1 MHTQKL
7 ACLTALPLLLGAPAL
22 ADVPRVAV
30 DIAPVHALVAK
41 VMAGVGAPDL
51 VVPPGA
57 SPHGYALRPSEA
69 AVLQGADLVIWVGPG
84 LTPWLADPLDTLA
97 PDAARLGLLE
107 ADGVRLL
114 DFRQGVRFAAHDH
127 GSHDADGEKD
137 AHDDHGHEEHSHDDH
152 GHDEHAHDDHGHDD
166 HGHDEH
172 AHEEHGH
179 DDHGHEEHAHD
190 DHEHEE
196 HGHDDHGH
204 EEHANDDHGHG
215 DHGHDDHDHSGTDPH
230 AWLDPVNAGVWLGVI
245 ADELSRLD
253 PENAARYAAN
263 ASQAQAGLTAL
274 EAEIAARMGQLD
286 GQFIVFH
293 DAYHYFE
300 ARFGVEAAGAIS
312 LSDAA
317 PPGPARVAEIRDLV
331 ADQAITCVFAEPQF
345 NRGLV
350 DAVFDGT
357 GVNIGVIDP
366 LGATLT
372 PGTDLYAALMQG
384 MAASFESCL
393 SAD

>member
-1 MHTQKL
+1 
-7 ACLTALPLLLGAPAL
+7 
-22 ADVPRVAV
+22 
-30 DIAPVHALVAK
+30 
-41 VMAGVGAPDL
+41 
-51 VVPPGA
+51 
-57 SPHGYALRPSEA
+57 
-69 AVLQGADLVIWVGPG
+69 
-84 LTPWLADPLDTLA
+84 
-97 PDAARLGLLE
+97 
-107 ADGVRLL
+107 
-114 DFRQGVRFAAHDH
+114 
-127 GSHDADGEKD
+127 
-137 AHDDHGHEEHSHDDH
+137 
-152 GHDEHAHDDHGHDD
+152 
-166 HGHDEH
+166 
-172 AHEEHGH
+172 
-179 DDHGHEEHAHD
+179 
-190 DHEHEE
+190 
-196 HGHDDHGH
+196 
-204 EEHANDDHGHG
+204 
-215 DHGHDDHDHSGTDPH
+215 
-230 AWLDPVNAGVWLGVI
+230 
-245 ADELSRLD
+245 
-253 PENAARYAAN
+253 
-263 ASQAQAGLTAL
+263 
-274 EAEIAARMGQLD
+274 MGQLD

-393 SAD
+393 SAN

>member
-1 MHTQKL
+1 MNTPKL
-7 ACLTALPLLLGAPAL
+7 ACLTALPLLFGVPAL

-41 VMAGVGAPDL
+41 VMDGVGVPDL

-69 AVLQGADLVIWVGPG
+69 AVLQGADLVVWVGPG

-97 PDAARLGLLE
+97 PDTARLSLLE

-114 DFRQGVRFAAHDH
+114 DFRQGVSFAAHD
-127 GSHDADGEKD
+127 HDADGEKD
-137 AHDDHGHEEHSHDDH
+137 AHDDHGHEEHGHKEH
-152 GHDEHAHDDHGHDD
+152 GHEEQAHDDHGHDD
-166 HGHDEH
+166 HDH
-172 AHEEHGH
+172 A
-179 DDHGHEEHAHD
+179 
-190 DHEHEE
+190 
-196 HGHDDHGH
+196 
-204 EEHANDDHGHG
+204 
-215 DHGHDDHDHSGTDPH
+215 GTDPH

-263 ASQAQAGLTAL
+263 AAQAKAGMTAL
-274 EAEIAARMGQLD
+274 EAEIAARMAPLS

-345 NRGLV
+345 NRGMV
-350 DAVFDGT
+350 DAVFAGT
-357 GVNIGVIDP
+357 GVNIGIIDP

-372 PGTDLYAALMQG
+372 PGAALYDALLTG

-393 SAD
+393 SD

>member
-97 PDAARLGLLE
+97 PDAARLSLLE

-137 AHDDHGHEEHSHDDH
+137 AHDDDGHEEHGHEEHSHDDR
-152 GHDEHAHDDHGHDD
+152 GHDEQ
-166 HGHDEH
+166 

-190 DHEHEE
+190 DH
-196 HGHDDHGH
+196 GH
-204 EEHANDDHGHG
+204 EEHAHDDHGHG

-393 SAD
+393 SAN